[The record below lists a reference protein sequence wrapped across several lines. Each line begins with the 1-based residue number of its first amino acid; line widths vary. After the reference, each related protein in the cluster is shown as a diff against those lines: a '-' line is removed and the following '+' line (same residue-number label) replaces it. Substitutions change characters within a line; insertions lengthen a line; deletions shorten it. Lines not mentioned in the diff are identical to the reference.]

1 MRKTPRRSAF
11 YAATAT
17 AAAADG
23 PLGFAERIASIP
35 GLAHDVLI
43 GRYEG
48 MTRGRLFL
56 MLAAAFYIVSPVD
69 FLPELLLTIPGLVDD
84 VVVAGWLVASLFGA
98 TTAYAAW
105 RGDQAPTTADDPRVV
120 PGEVIRS

>member
-11 YAATAT
+11 FAATAT
-17 AAAADG
+17 AAVADG

-35 GLAHDVLI
+35 RLALDVLI
-43 GRYEG
+43 GRYDG

-69 FLPELLLTIPGLVDD
+69 LLPEAFLTLPAWPTTRWSPAGSWRRCSARRRPTPRGARAGTPRLPPIPGSSP
-84 VVVAGWLVASLFGA
+84 A
-98 TTAYAAW
+98 
-105 RGDQAPTTADDPRVV
+105 R
-120 PGEVIRS
+120 